1 MSIVPATCSTYEEA
15 VAFLYGRL
23 NYERLPMRSYTPD
36 GMKLDRMDRL
46 LRVLGNP
53 HLRVPTIHVAG
64 TKGKGSTSAMIA
76 ESLRAAGYKTGLYT
90 SPHLERIEERFWLD
104 GQLIS
109 PETIVELVNRLL
121 PIVAQFDAEGDGP
134 TFFELVTAA
143 AWILFAEAQVDAA
156 VIEVGLGGRL
166 DSTNVCRPLV
176 SVITSISIDH
186 TKQLGST
193 LASIAAEKAGIIKP
207 GVPVVS
213 GVLESESADVIAQV
227 AARQHAPLFR
237 LGHEVEL
244 VDRQPSLDPPGQRI
258 AVRMREGGP
267 TESLWIGMKGAH
279 QARNAAVAR
288 AALDRLVDQGWK
300 IDPAAIATGLAN
312 TQVAGR
318 CEWLGGSPPQVL
330 DVAHNAASVEAVLD
344 TVAEAYPNE
353 KPVVLL
359 ALSRDKDIPGIL
371 QTLLPRVDRLVLT
384 QYVTNPRAL
393 PVDQLETAVMRLK
406 PTVPVHRMDGPPEA
420 AWQAALRFAR
430 PTQPVVIT
438 GSTFLIAELRATVTQ
453 GHLGRPAV

>member
-1 MSIVPATCSTYEEA
+1 MSIVPATCSTYEDA
-15 VAFLYGRL
+15 VAFLYARL
-23 NYERLPMRSYTPD
+23 NYERLPMRAYTPER
-36 GMKLDRMDRL
+36 MRLDRMERL
-46 LRVLGNP
+46 LRVLGDP
-53 HLRVPTIHVAG
+53 QLRVPTIHVAG

-109 PETIVELVNRLL
+109 AETIVDLVNRVL
-121 PIVAQFDAEGDGP
+121 PIVAQFDAEGDGL

-143 AWILFAEAQVDAA
+143 AWLLFAEAGVEAA

-166 DSTNVCRPLV
+166 DSTNVCCPLV

-207 GVPVVS
+207 GVPVIS
-213 GVLESESADVIAQV
+213 GVLENEPAEVIAQI
-227 AARQHAPLFR
+227 AATQHAPLYR

-244 VDRQPSLDPPGQRI
+244 VDRQPTLDPPGQQI
-258 AVRMREGGP
+258 TVRLSEDKP
-267 TESLWIGMKGAH
+267 SESLWIGLQGAH
-279 QARNAAVAR
+279 QARNAVVAR
-288 AALDRLVDQGWK
+288 AALDRLVAQGWA

-318 CEWLGGSPPQVL
+318 CEWLPGPPPQVL
-330 DVAHNAASVEAVLD
+330 DVAHNAASVQAVLD
-344 TVAEAYPNE
+344 TVAEAYPSE
-353 KPVVLL
+353 KPVMLL

-371 QTLLPRVDRLVLT
+371 KALLPRVDRLVLT

-393 PVDQLETAVMRLK
+393 SVKQLEAAVMRLE
-406 PTVPVHRMDGPPEA
+406 PSVPVHRVDGSPAA
-420 AWQAALRFAR
+420 AWQTALSLAR

-438 GSTFLIAELRATVTQ
+438 GSTFLIAELRPIIMP
-453 GHLGRPAV
+453 GGLGRPAV